1 VSHPA
6 AIPFELRDET
16 IELSQL
22 LKATGACDTGGG
34 AKHAVQ
40 GGEVT
45 VNGRKELRRG
55 HKLRAGDVVVYRGK
69 AYEVCAAP
77 GSPPGVARPGG

>member
-1 VSHPA
+1 VPHPA
-6 AIPFELRDET
+6 AIPFELRAET

-22 LKATGACDTGGG
+22 LKAAGACDTGGA

-45 VNGRKELRRG
+45 VNGEKELRRG
-55 HKLRAGDVVVYRGK
+55 RKLRAGDVVVYRGR
-69 AYEVCAAP
+69 AYEVRRAP
-77 GSPPGVARPGG
+77 GAPPPGG